1 MGTCPPRS
9 IVSWLALTVL
19 VLALPSGAAGQGL
32 ADPLVT
38 VVVKLQ
44 DPPVARYSGGVAGLA
59 ATNPQVTGRSRVEPS
74 HSDVRAYTRYL
85 AGQHATFEAAAASAI
100 PGARVIHSY
109 RMVLGGVALAVPAS
123 QVGKVAALPGV
134 VAVYPDALRQ
144 LDTTRSPTFIGAGTL
159 WTRLGGQRSAGEGV
173 IVGVLDTGIWPE
185 HPSFSDP
192 DPKGKA
198 YAAPPGPGRA
208 CQFSGGAYPGPAFTC
223 NNKLIGAHRFM
234 AAYDACGACAH
245 PADDF
250 TSARD
255 SNGHGTHTA
264 STAAGNGNVATDI
277 FDIARGVAS
286 GIAPRAHVVAYKVC
300 GAGGCFNSD
309 SAAAVQQAVL
319 DDVDVINFSISGGES
334 PYSDVVE
341 LAFRDAYAAGVFVAA
356 SAGNSGPAA
365 GTVHHRG
372 PWVTTVAASTEYRQF
387 TSRLSVS
394 SPAGNLVAVGAS
406 VTPGIKNLTP
416 IVLATDAGDTW
427 CLNPGPDTAF
437 VGAIVVCRR
446 GTNARA
452 EKALNVYQRGAV
464 GMVLYNEPGQEGLS
478 TDLFIVPG
486 VHISAEDGADLV
498 TLLGA
503 SPGAMASLPAGT
515 TSGDR
520 GDVMAQFSSR
530 GGSALSL
537 GVAKPDI
544 TAPGVQILAG
554 NTPASSVPYY
564 VDGELFQAIAG
575 TSMSSP
581 HVAGAA
587 VLLRAHRP
595 GWTPGQIKSALMTT
609 ATRAR
614 LVKEDGS
621 TPADAFD
628 AGSGR
633 IDLTRAHD
641 PGLTFDVSVADYIAH
656 AADLWTVNYPSLY
669 LPAGAP
675 DVVTV
680 QRTPLSVL
688 GASAV
693 WDVVVSPPP
702 DTVVTVAPQ
711 FVLPAGGTT
720 PVSITV
726 DKTAVP
732 AGQVRFGHLE
742 LRTKDRKAYF
752 PITVVGSP

>member
-1 MGTCPPRS
+1 MATRAARPVLP
-9 IVSWLALTVL
+9 WLALTLL
-19 VLALPSGAAGQGL
+19 VFTLPPGAAAQAP

-38 VVVKLQ
+38 VVVKLK
-44 DPPVARYSGGVAGLA
+44 DAPVARYTGGVSGLA
-59 ATNPQVTGRSRVEPS
+59 ATSPQVTGRARLEPS
-74 HSDVRAYTRYL
+74 HTDVRAYAGYL
-85 AGQHATFEAAAASAI
+85 AGQHAAFGAAAASAI
-100 PGARVIHSY
+100 PGARVVHSY
-109 RMVLGGVALAVPAS
+109 QMVLGGVALAVPAS
-123 QVGKVAALPGV
+123 QLGKVATLPGV
-134 VAVYPDALRQ
+134 TAVYPDGLRP
-144 LDTTRSPTFIGAGTL
+144 LDTTRSPAFIGAGAL
-159 WTRLGGQRSAGEGV
+159 WTRLGGQRRAGEGV

-192 DPKGKA
+192 DPKGKP
-198 YAAPPGPGRA
+198 YAAPPGPART
-208 CQFSGGAYPGPAFTC
+208 CQFSGGGNPGPAFTC

-245 PADDF
+245 PAGDF

-300 GAGGCFNSD
+300 GADGCFESD
-309 SAAAVQQAVL
+309 SVAAVQQAIL
-319 DDVDVINFSISGGES
+319 DDADVINFSISGGES
-334 PYSDVVE
+334 PYGDVVE

-356 SAGNSGPAA
+356 SAGNSGPTA
-365 GTVHHRG
+365 GTVNHRG

-394 SPAGNLVAVGAS
+394 SPAGRLVAVGAS
-406 VTPGIKNLTP
+406 VTPGIKAVTP
-416 IVLATDAGDTW
+416 IIPASSVGDIR
-427 CLNPGPDTAF
+427 CLDPGPDTAF
-437 VGAIVVCRR
+437 TGAIVVCRR

-464 GMVLYNEPGQEGLS
+464 GMVLYNEPAQEGLS

-498 TLLGA
+498 ALLGA
-503 SPGAMASLPAGT
+503 APGAVASFPAGA
-515 TSGDR
+515 TSGDQ

-530 GGSALSL
+530 GGPSLTL
-537 GVAKPDI
+537 GVAKPDV

-554 NTPASSVPYY
+554 NTPDSSVPYLI
-564 VDGELFQAIAG
+564 DGELFQVIQG

-587 VLLRAHRP
+587 ALLRAHRP

-609 ATRAR
+609 ATRTR

-621 TPADAFD
+621 TPTDAFD

-680 QRTPLSVL
+680 PRTPLSVL

-693 WDVVVSPPP
+693 WDVFVTPPP

-711 FVLPAGGTT
+711 FTLPAGGTT
-720 PVSITV
+720 PLSITV

-732 AGQVRFGHLE
+732 ADQVRFGHLE
-742 LRTKDRKAYF
+742 LRTKDQTAYF

>member
-1 MGTCPPRS
+1 MSGRS
-9 IVSWLALTVL
+9 ARFALSWVVAIVL
-19 VLALPSGAAGQGL
+19 VFTLAPGAVAQ
-32 ADPLVT
+32 APPDPLVT
-38 VVVKLQ
+38 VVVKLK
-44 DPPVARYSGGVAGLA
+44 DAPVAHYAGGVAGLA
-59 ATNPQVTGRSRVEPS
+59 ATSPQVTGRSRVES
-74 HSDVRAYTRYL
+74 SDADVRAYARYL
-85 AGQHATFEAAAASAI
+85 AGQHAAFEAAAASAI
-100 PGARVIHSY
+100 PGARVVHSY
-109 RMVLGGVALAVPAS
+109 QMVLGGVALAVPAS
-123 QVGKVAALPGV
+123 QVGKVATLPGV
-134 VAVYPDALRQ
+134 TAVYPDGLQQ
-144 LDTTRSPTFIGAGTL
+144 LDTTRSPAFIGAGSL
-159 WTRLGGQRSAGEGV
+159 WTRLGSQRSAGEGV

-192 DPKGKA
+192 DSKGKP
-198 YAAPPGPGRA
+198 YAAPPGPARA
-208 CQFSGGAYPGPAFTC
+208 CQFGGGANPGPAFTC

-234 AAYDACGACAH
+234 AAYDACGPCTH
-245 PADDF
+245 PAGDF

-264 STAAGNGNVATDI
+264 STAAGNGSVATEI
-277 FDIARGVAS
+277 FDIGRGVAS
-286 GIAPRAHVVAYKVC
+286 GIAPRAHVVAYTVC
-300 GAGGCFNSD
+300 GTDGCFQSD
-309 SAAAVQQAVL
+309 SVAAVQQAIL
-319 DDVDVINFSISGGES
+319 DDVDVINFSISGGNS
-334 PYSDVVE
+334 PYTDVVE

-356 SAGNSGPAA
+356 SAGNDGPGA
-365 GTVHHRG
+365 GTVNHRG
-372 PWVTTVAASTEYRQF
+372 PWVTTVGASTEYRQF
-387 TSRLSVS
+387 TSRLTVS
-394 SPAGNLVAVGAS
+394 SPAGKLVAVGAS
-406 VTPGIKNLTP
+406 VTPGIKKPAP
-416 IVLATDAGDTW
+416 IVLASSAGDTW
-427 CLNPGPDTAF
+427 CLDPGPDTTFA
-437 VGAIVVCRR
+437 GAVVVCRR
-446 GTNARA
+446 GGNARA

-464 GMVLYNEPGQEGLS
+464 GIILYNAPGQQGLS

-498 TLLGA
+498 AMLGA
-503 SPGAMASLPAGT
+503 GPGAVASLPAGA
-515 TSGDR
+515 TSGDQ

-530 GGSALSL
+530 GGSALGL
-537 GVAKPDI
+537 GVAKPDV

-554 NTPASSVPYY
+554 NTPDSSVPYL
-564 VDGELFQAIAG
+564 VDGELFQVIQG

-587 VLLRAHRP
+587 ALLRAYRP

-641 PGLTFDVSVADYIAH
+641 PGLTFDVPVADYIAH
-656 AADLWTVNYPSLY
+656 AGDLWTVNYPSLY

-688 GASAV
+688 STSAV
-693 WDVVVSPPP
+693 WDVVVTPPP

-711 FVLPAGGTT
+711 FVLPAGGTI
-720 PVSITV
+720 PLSITV
-726 DKTAVP
+726 DKSAVP
-732 AGQVRFGHLE
+732 AGQERFGHLE
-742 LRTKDRKAYF
+742 LQTKDRKAYF